1 MSKSSLLVGKMVKA
15 LVDGGWELT
24 GRVTH
29 DKEDRVVL
37 ATSDEE
43 TLLVFKKKI
52 SAILLLK
59 EEASIPT
66 SPRDAGQVEVP
77 THDKNFVLFKPG
89 KPDGGRKNTT
99 RYQEEDV
106 DPDDLS
112 EGGVSLPHEVLLSS
126 PTQTKV
132 TTRSDDDDFSI
143 SMTSLF
149 GGNKSRISVT
159 SDDDTK

>member
-29 DKEDRVVL
+29 DKDDRIVL
-37 ATSDEE
+37 ATSEGE
-43 TLLVFKKKI
+43 TLLVFKKKV

-59 EEASIPT
+59 EEASIPA
-66 SPRDAGQVEVP
+66 SPRETEQVEA
-77 THDKNFVLFKPG
+77 TAHDKNFVLFKPA
-89 KPDGGRKNTT
+89 KPDSGRKNTT
-99 RYQEEDV
+99 RYQEGEV

-126 PTQTKV
+126 HTQTKV
-132 TTRSDDDDFSI
+132 STRSDDDDFSI

-149 GGNKSRISVT
+149 GGNKNRISVT
-159 SDDDTK
+159 VDDDTK

>member
-15 LVDGGWELT
+15 FVDGGWELT
-24 GRVTH
+24 GRVAN
-29 DKEDRVVL
+29 DKDDRVL
-37 ATSDEE
+37 ISTSEGE

-52 SAILLLK
+52 SAILIIK
-59 EEASIPT
+59 EEASIPNQ
-66 SPRDAGQVEVP
+66 PRTNEQLGEVAQ
-77 THDKNFVLFKPG
+77 DKNFVLFKPA
-89 KPDGGRKNTT
+89 KPDTGGKSTT
-99 RYQEEDV
+99 RYQEEDR
-106 DPDDLS
+106 DDLS

-126 PTQTKV
+126 STQPKI

-159 SDDDTK
+159 SDDDSK

>member
-1 MSKSSLLVGKMVKA
+1 MSKSSLLVGKMVRA

-24 GRVTH
+24 GRVSH
-29 DKEDRVVL
+29 DKDDRVIL
-37 ATSDEE
+37 STSEGE

-59 EEASIPT
+59 EESSIPAP
-66 SPRDAGQVEVP
+66 PRTEEQSNSKAL
-77 THDKNFVLFKPG
+77 DKNFVLFKPG
-89 KPDGGRKNTT
+89 KSDGSRKNTT
-99 RYQEEDV
+99 RYQEEDG
-106 DPDDLS
+106 DADDLS

-126 PTQTKV
+126 PTQPKV
-132 TTRSDDDDFSI
+132 TTRTDDDDFSI

-159 SDDDTK
+159 SDDDAK

>member
-29 DKEDRVVL
+29 DKDDRVVL
-37 ATSDEE
+37 ATSEGE
-43 TLLVFKKKI
+43 TLLVFKKKV

-59 EEASIPT
+59 EEVSIPA
-66 SPRDAGQVEVP
+66 SPRETEQIEAAA
-77 THDKNFVLFKPG
+77 HDKNFVLFKPA
-89 KPDGGRKNTT
+89 KPDSGRKNTT
-99 RYQEEDV
+99 RYQEGEV

-132 TTRSDDDDFSI
+132 STRSDDDDFSI

-149 GGNKSRISVT
+149 GGTKNRISVT
-159 SDDDTK
+159 VDDDTK